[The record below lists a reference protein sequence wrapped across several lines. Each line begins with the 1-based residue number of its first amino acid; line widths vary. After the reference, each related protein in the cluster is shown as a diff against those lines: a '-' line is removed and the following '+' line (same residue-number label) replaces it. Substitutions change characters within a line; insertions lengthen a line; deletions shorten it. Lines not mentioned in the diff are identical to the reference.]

1 MLQKLRRNNQK
12 GFTLIELMIVIAII
26 GILAAIAIPNF
37 LEYRKKGQD
46 SAANRTGQN
55 FIALTM
61 AYWSD
66 TGPGTFTASADDST
80 IKYNIDAD
88 SEAGGDITMND
99 NGVVT
104 GTATFSHTNSSQ
116 TYTLYASDGHIE

>member
-26 GILAAIAIPNF
+26 GILSAIAIPNF

-46 SAANRTGQN
+46 AAANRTGQN

-66 TGPGTFTASADDST
+66 TGPGIFDASVDDSVL
-80 IKYNIDAD
+80 KYSIDAD
-88 SEAGGDITMND
+88 IEAGGTITMND
-99 NGVVT
+99 DGIVT
-104 GTATFSHTNSSQ
+104 GTATFSHTNSGQ